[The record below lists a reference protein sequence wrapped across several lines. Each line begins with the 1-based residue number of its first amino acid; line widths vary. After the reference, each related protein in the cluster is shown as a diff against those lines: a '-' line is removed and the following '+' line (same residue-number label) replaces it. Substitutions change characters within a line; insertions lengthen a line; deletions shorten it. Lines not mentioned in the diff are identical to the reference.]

1 MYVCSAAISL
11 IPLNLGDML
20 IQLEKAIFLFI
31 YTSLLPTPTPP
42 SLPFPLFLAVS
53 ICPSIHSFFFIRML
67 IILSGLP
74 LVMWARV

>member
-20 IQLEKAIFLFI
+20 IQLEKAIFFI
-31 YTSLLPTPTPP
+31 HLYIPTPHPYP
-42 SLPFPLFLAVS
+42 PFPPFPSFPRCIHL
-53 ICPSIHSFFFIRML
+53 SIHSFIFFIRML